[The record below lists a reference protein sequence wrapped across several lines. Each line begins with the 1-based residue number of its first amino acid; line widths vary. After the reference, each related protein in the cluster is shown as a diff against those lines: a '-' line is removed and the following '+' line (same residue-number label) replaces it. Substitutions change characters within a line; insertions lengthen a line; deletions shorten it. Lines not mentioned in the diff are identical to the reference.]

1 MFATLLWIVDGHVN
15 GAGAGFR
22 VVRGRVRASA
32 NLSVNEFRSIA
43 IAFSVYV
50 ALTNIPVG
58 ELLTGFAMRAIR
70 TWYSGDELDHYFK
83 MWVAVH
89 GAPKYLAP

>member
-32 NLSVNEFRSIA
+32 NLSVNQFRSIA
-43 IAFSVYV
+43 M
-50 ALTNIPVG
+50 
-58 ELLTGFAMRAIR
+58 AM
-70 TWYSGDELDHYFK
+70 HFK